1 MKMVV
6 MDDDVD
12 QSSMELQ
19 VPSHSC
25 LHCSLL
31 IVPQYQAEQ
40 KMLLHMVLLFS
51 SNTEKTLYS
60 FGLCSADLLNTRNA
74 RNKVNLKKMCQR
86 DLVSSRKEHS

>member
-51 SNTEKTLYS
+51 SYIPGPIHS
-60 FGLCSADLLNTRNA
+60 FLFLTHPPSGI
-74 RNKVNLKKMCQR
+74 QF
-86 DLVSSRKEHS
+86 